1 MALHIAL
8 IEPEI
13 PANTG
18 NIART
23 CVATGSHLHLVGK
36 LGFSLEDRYLKRAG
50 LDYWDQLNL
59 DLWDRFEDLTAA
71 HHFDGIY
78 YASTKTKQV
87 YSEINYPDNSLIVF
101 GKETAGLPESMLI
114 AHPERGIRI
123 PMVSD
128 IRSLNLSNAVA
139 ICVYEYWRQTGF
151 SGMQTSSDAL
161 DGR

>member
-59 DLWDRFEDLTAA
+59 DLWDCFEDLTAA

-87 YSEINYPDNSLIVF
+87 YSDVNYPDNSLIVF

-139 ICVYEYWRQTGF
+139 ICVYEYWRQAGF

>member
-87 YSEINYPDNSLIVF
+87 YSDVNYPDNSLIVF

-139 ICVYEYWRQTGF
+139 ICVYEYWRQAGF

>member
-8 IEPEI
+8 VEPEI

-23 CVATGSHLHLVGK
+23 CVATGTHLHLVGK
-36 LGFSLEDRYLKRAG
+36 LGFSLDDRYLKRAG
-50 LDYWDQLNL
+50 LDYWQYLELNL
-59 DLWDRFEDLTAA
+59 WDSLEELTAA
-71 HHFDGIY
+71 HHYDGIY

-87 YSEINYPDNSLIVF
+87 YSDINYPDNSLIVF
-101 GKETAGLPESMLI
+101 GKETAGLPESLLI

-123 PMVSD
+123 PMISD

-139 ICVYEYWRQTGF
+139 ICVYEYWRQADFGEMATN
-151 SGMQTSSDAL
+151 SHYL
-161 DGR
+161 DNL

>member
-18 NIART
+18 NISRT
-23 CVATGSHLHLVGK
+23 CVATDTHLHLVGK
-36 LGFSLEDRYLKRAG
+36 LGFSLDDKQLKRAG
-50 LDYWDQLNL
+50 LDYWYRLKI
-59 DLWDRFEDLTAA
+59 DLWDSFDELISAR
-71 HHFDGIY
+71 HFDGIY

-87 YSEINYPDNSLIVF
+87 YSDIDYPDNSLIVF

-123 PMVSD
+123 PMHAEN
-128 IRSLNLSNAVA
+128 RSLNLSNSVA
-139 ICVYEYWRQTGF
+139 ICVYEYYRQQGF
-151 SGMQTSSDAL
+151 PGMLLGNDVL
-161 DGR
+161 IDR